1 MTAVDSDMTLV
12 DVARSMADEI
22 AGEATANDELRRLTD
37 HSWKLLLTNGITR
50 ALQPAR
56 WGGGEVHPNVFADT
70 IVEVSRASGSAG
82 WVAGVIAVHPW
93 QLALFSEKAQQ
104 EMWGDD
110 PSTMHSSS
118 YAPVG
123 KVTPAPGGY
132 RLSGRW
138 SFSSGCDHCH
148 GANLGAIAGF
158 REIGPI
164 TVPDFR
170 SFLLYPG
177 QYTIIDNWHTSGAK
191 GTGSKDIVVDD
202 VFVPEYR
209 TQSHVDYF
217 FDLPLPGWAL
227 NDGPLYRM
235 PWSVLFNYA
244 LAASVFGTAVGYV
257 DTWTQLT
264 ADRVAINGTPFRDDA
279 LTQHRLALA
288 SHDIDSAIAL
298 MHSDLQE
305 AWESSVAGVPVP
317 RDRRASMRFHANNS
331 AAIVGRTVNEL
342 HHGASGRSIFSD
354 HALQRGYQDVQ
365 GFLGHTFLAADD
377 LGRALASM
385 RLGGQPVE
393 ALL

>member
-1 MTAVDSDMTLV
+1 
-12 DVARSMADEI
+12 MADEI
-22 AGEATANDELRRLTD
+22 AGEAPANDELRRLTD
-37 HSWKLLLTNGITR
+37 RSWELLLTNGITR

-82 WVAGVIAVHPW
+82 WVAGVIGVHPW

-104 EMWGDD
+104 EMWCDD

-148 GANLGAIAGF
+148 RVNLGAIAGF

-170 SFLLYPG
+170 SFLLYAG
-177 QYTIIDNWHTSGAK
+177 QYRIIDNWHTSGAK

-217 FDLPLPGWAL
+217 FDLPLPGWEL

-257 DTWTQLT
+257 ETWTALT
-264 ADRVAINGTPFRDDA
+264 SERVAIDGTAFRDDA

-305 AWESSVAGVPVP
+305 AWDSSVVGVPVP